1 MSSFHFNATNQQNQI
16 GDNNTQ
22 TQNIAGGEP
31 LDIGKFFEALSKTIT
46 ADPAPLATA
55 EAPSQEA
62 PSEEDPAKFIEE
74 LQQQAEKLDAKEEVD
89 PADTEGLLG
98 RFRRYVETC
107 GPKIA
112 DALVTFAIETGKAY
126 IGENPIAIGVLKAIE
141 VLRA

>member
-1 MSSFHFNATNQQNQI
+1 VTSFHFNATNQQNQI

-22 TQNIAGGEP
+22 TQNIAGGES
-31 LDIGKFFEALSKTIT
+31 LDIEKFFAELAKTLEAEPVAMAS
-46 ADPAPLATA
+46 APAP
-55 EAPSQEA
+55 EGG
-62 PSEEDPAKFIEE
+62 PSEEDAKVFIEQLKE
-74 LQQQAEKLDAKEEVD
+74 HAEKLDAKEEVD

-98 RFRRYVETC
+98 RFYRYVETC

>member
-1 MSSFHFNATNQQNQI
+1 MTSFHFNATNQQNQI

-22 TQNIAGGEP
+22 TQNIAGGESF
-31 LDIGKFFEALSKTIT
+31 DIEKFFAELAKTLEAEPVAMT
-46 ADPAPLATA
+46 A
-55 EAPSQEA
+55 APSPEA
-62 PSEEDPAKFIEE
+62 GPSEEDAKVFIEQ
-74 LQQQAEKLDAKEEVD
+74 LQEHAEKLDAKEEVD

-98 RFRRYVETC
+98 RFQRYVETC